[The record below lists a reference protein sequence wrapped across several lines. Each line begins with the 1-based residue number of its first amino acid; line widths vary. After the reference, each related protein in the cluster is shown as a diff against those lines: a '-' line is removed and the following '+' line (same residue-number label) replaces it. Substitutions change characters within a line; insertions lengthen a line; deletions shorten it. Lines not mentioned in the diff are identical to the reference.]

1 MKLCGFE
8 TGGRRPFF
16 LIAGPCVIESEAMVM
31 EIAGFMKEVTGR
43 LGIPYIFKASF
54 DKANRTSDTSFR
66 GLGMAEG
73 LRILAQVREKIGV
86 PVF

>member
-8 TGGRRPFF
+8 TGGRRPFI
-16 LIAGPCVIESEAMVM
+16 LIAGPCVSESEAMVM

-73 LRILAQVREKIGV
+73 LRILAQVLE
-86 PVF
+86 